1 MSKYDWSEIGQ
12 RAPPYMIRMV
22 LFAQFQKNSTVTT
35 VLILKKSFNHD
46 QNFVLLSNG
55 NFEREVR
62 SLVLITGT
70 GDAGTSQHQ
79 HNDKHNASILY
90 KHEHTRSLCCCEED
104 GRSITISIRRMQGF
118 YIFQFTAYAYVKTVL
133 TSACMLMLMLM
144 VTSSI
149 RIRLNLLSSR
159 QAFRLVLSSQKKERN
174 QTIECYL
181 ELCSLVV
188 QVLLMLLYVICA
200 YCVDTERFLR

>member
-70 GDAGTSQHQ
+70 GDAGTS
-79 HNDKHNASILY
+79 
-90 KHEHTRSLCCCEED
+90 
-104 GRSITISIRRMQGF
+104 
-118 YIFQFTAYAYVKTVL
+118 
-133 TSACMLMLMLM
+133 
-144 VTSSI
+144 
-149 RIRLNLLSSR
+149 
-159 QAFRLVLSSQKKERN
+159 
-174 QTIECYL
+174 
-181 ELCSLVV
+181 
-188 QVLLMLLYVICA
+188 
-200 YCVDTERFLR
+200 

>member
-1 MSKYDWSEIGQ
+1 M
-12 RAPPYMIRMV
+12 
-22 LFAQFQKNSTVTT
+22 T

-62 SLVLITGT
+62 SLVLITGI

-79 HNDKHNASILY
+79 HNGKHNASILY
-90 KHEHTRSLCCCEED
+90 KHEHTRSLCSEED

-149 RIRLNLLSSR
+149 RTRLNLLSSR

-181 ELCSLVV
+181 ELCSLVA

-200 YCVDTERFLR
+200 YGVDTERFLR